1 MLGTT
6 HKLIANLALAC
17 LDIEE
22 RHILYPRWGGIE
34 SGATLSDDF
43 KIMWEPEE
51 GNSKKRQLVHRC
63 YINSN
68 NSKDHGCVVRAFD
81 HSLGSI
87 SYIEDYLKGELD
99 GYKEDDFLENL
110 GMFLGI
116 ACHHIGD
123 LCTPVHTGQIDDP
136 KEYGYKTA
144 SRFHGRFERDIVKF
158 TSSASLSFKKLKTV
172 NINKKYFWGIAQYTY
187 ETHFIKLKEIYSLKQ
202 GNENKMIDMVSDIIS
217 KSVYHTASIWHTILK
232 STKMTDRKWSY
243 KPLL

>member
-1 MLGTT
+1 MLGKT

-51 GNSKKRQLVHRC
+51 ANSKKKQLVHRC

-68 NSKDHGCVVRAFD
+68 DPKDHGCVVRAFD

-87 SYIEDYLKGELD
+87 SFIEDYRKGELG
-99 GYKEDDFLENL
+99 GYEEDDFLENL

-116 ACHHIGD
+116 SCHHIGD

-136 KEYGYKTA
+136 NEYGSKTT
-144 SRFHGRFERDIVKF
+144 SRFHGRVERDIVKF
-158 TSSASLSFKKLKTV
+158 THFASLSFKKPKAV
-172 NINKKYFWGIAQYTY
+172 SINKEYFWDIAQYTY
-187 ETHFIKLKEIYSLKQ
+187 ETHFTKLKNIYPLKQ
-202 GNENKMIDMVSDIIS
+202 DNEDELVNMISDIIS
-217 KSVYHTASIWHTILK
+217 KSVYYTASIWHTVLK
-232 STKMTDRKWSY
+232 STKMTNRKWSL